1 MRYNDWMGPSEVT
14 RPEAVRWRD
23 VTVGGK
29 TRESLTLK
37 NPNMASKQRRLGA
50 DRLRMPALRGSVG

>member
-14 RPEAVRWRD
+14 RPDAVRWRD
-23 VTVGGK
+23 VTVGSK

-37 NPNMASKQRRLGA
+37 NPNVASKQRRLGA
-50 DRLRMPALRGSVG
+50 DRLRMPA